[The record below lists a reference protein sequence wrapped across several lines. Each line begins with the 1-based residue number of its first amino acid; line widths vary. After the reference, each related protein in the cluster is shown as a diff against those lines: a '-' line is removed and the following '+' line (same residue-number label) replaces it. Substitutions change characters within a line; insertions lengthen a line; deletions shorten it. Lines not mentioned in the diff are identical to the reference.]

1 MISKRPEIFISYS
14 WHDEGLNVADDL
26 ERCLQEKGFAVMRD
40 NRAIGYKGLIKEY
53 MQRLGRGRCI
63 ILVLSDQYFKS
74 PNCMYELLQIA
85 QQPDFRK
92 RIFPVVV

>member
-1 MISKRPEIFISYS
+1 MIRKHPEIFISHS
-14 WHDEGLNVADDL
+14 WNDNGLNVADEL

-53 MQRLGRGRCI
+53 MQRLERGKCI

-74 PNCMYELLQIA
+74 PNFIYNEET
-85 QQPDFRK
+85 
-92 RIFPVVV
+92 